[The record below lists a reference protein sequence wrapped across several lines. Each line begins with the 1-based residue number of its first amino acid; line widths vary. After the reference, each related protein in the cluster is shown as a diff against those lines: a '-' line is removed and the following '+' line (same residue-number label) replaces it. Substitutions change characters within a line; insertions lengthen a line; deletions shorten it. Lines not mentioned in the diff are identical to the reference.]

1 MYALYTEQR
10 SLNGKDTLSWD
21 LAQHM
26 YLRSAQG
33 KVIVVTDKPR
43 ELCSATSKQWMKLM
57 RKVMRQRAST
67 LNATRVVELTYQI
80 CYMQNLRLSARQPND
95 YLEAGVTFATA
106 DDLIRVAP
114 ICHSAYITSEIEDE
128 KLHMLTSWM
137 PEGGVVV
144 VYKHPLQTLIKKY
157 PKELRHG
164 ANARTANQKS
174 YQATLR

>member
-1 MYALYTEQR
+1 MYALYIEQR
-10 SLNGKDTLSWD
+10 LLNSRDTLSWD

-26 YLRSAQG
+26 YLRLTQG

-67 LNATRVVELTYQI
+67 LNAIRRVELIYQI
-80 CYMQNLRLSARQPND
+80 SCMQELRFSARQPDD
-95 YLEAGVTFATA
+95 YLEADVTFATA
-106 DDLIRVAP
+106 DDLIRVTP
-114 ICHSAYITSEIEDE
+114 ICDSAYVASEIGDE
-128 KLHMLTSWM
+128 KLQMLTSWM

-144 VYKHPLQTLIKKY
+144 VYEHPLQILIKEY
-157 PKELRHG
+157 PKELKNG
-164 ANARTANQKS
+164 TNTRTADQKS